1 LKKKVELEPRSS
13 LLGQEGST
21 MHVTVEQLQRI
32 LLLSGLDLDQL
43 AQLQAHAVVK
53 QYVRGE
59 TILYEGDRLPAQLFA
74 VLSGRIE
81 IKKTASTGKDWQAR
95 LFRIIQD

>member
-1 LKKKVELEPRSS
+1 
-13 LLGQEGST
+13 

-43 AQLQAHAVVK
+43 ARLQAHAVVK

-59 TILYEGDRLPAQLFA
+59 TILYEGDRLPAQLSDRTVSKIHSEGCACRGGGRDGTGITVAIVF
-74 VLSGRIE
+74 VLLPNY
-81 IKKTASTGKDWQAR
+81 WQYR
-95 LFRIIQD
+95 NYL